1 VKTTIRR
8 RLVQLAI
15 SGIVAGSC
23 VWVLHAGAL
32 PVIPPSSAFAGM
44 RWWTVPAYVGL
55 WSVVHSIRALRWHW
69 LLLPI
74 RRVRPGLLL
83 GINFVSFGAILLF
96 PLRSGEILRPVLLQ
110 RRAGVSGWAATGT
123 VAAERIADGLCL
135 SLLLLTSLKLA
146 GPVAS
151 LPDRVGDLPVR
162 LDVIPAAARATLMLF
177 LVAFAIMAAFYWRR
191 EQACRLTERAVG
203 ILSRPLARWIS
214 ERVARTAEG
223 LGFLPSARYSA
234 PFFSATAVYWLLNAA
249 CTWLLAWGSGFDGIT
264 YWQACV
270 VMGVLALGFLVPN
283 APGFFG
289 AFQLSLYAGL
299 LLYFSPALVESTGAA
314 FVLLLY
320 ACQLGIQSLAALG
333 ALALGAA
340 KVRDLSESTANA
352 AEPAETLA
360 E

>member
-1 VKTTIRR
+1 M
-8 RLVQLAI
+8 
-15 SGIVAGSC
+15 VAGSC

-32 PVIPPSSAFAGM
+32 PMIPPPSAFTDM

-55 WSVVHSIRALRWHW
+55 WSVVHCVRALRWHW

-74 RRVRPGLLL
+74 RRVRPSLLL
-83 GINFVSFGAILLF
+83 GINFISFGAILLL
-96 PLRSGEILRPVLLQ
+96 PLRSGEILRPLLLQ
-110 RRAGVSGWAATGT
+110 RRAGVSAWAATGT

-135 SLLLLTSLKLA
+135 SLLLLASLNLA
-146 GPVAS
+146 GPVTS

-177 LVAFAIMAAFYWRR
+177 LVAFGVMAAFYWRR
-191 EQACRLTERAVG
+191 EQACRLTERVVG
-203 ILSRPLARWIS
+203 VVSRPLARWVS
-214 ERVARTAEG
+214 ERIARTAEG
-223 LGFLPSARYSA
+223 LGFLPSARSSG
-234 PFFSATAVYWLLNAA
+234 PFFAATAVYWLLNAA
-249 CTWLLAWGSGFDGIT
+249 CTWLLAWGSGFSTMT

-270 VMGVLALGFLVPN
+270 VLGVLALGFLIPN

-299 LLYFSPALVESTGAA
+299 LLYFSPALVERAGAA

-320 ACQLGIQSLAALG
+320 ACQLGITSLAALG
-333 ALALGAA
+333 ALVLGGVG
-340 KVRDLSESTANA
+340 VRDLSEPAANA
-352 AEPAETLA
+352 TAEPAGTLA